1 MQVIYSVKSGNL
13 PKASTAAV
21 EIGQELVKAGA
32 EAIIAGC
39 TEIPLILKTGDL
51 PVPIIDATQVLATRA
66 IEIAR
71 DRQG

>member
-13 PKASTAAV
+13 SEASTTAV

-32 EAIIAGC
+32 ETIIAGC

-51 PVPIIDATQVLATRA
+51 PVPIIDATQVLAVRA

-71 DRQG
+71 NKQ